1 MEATTPLIPRKHLF
15 SNPERNAP
23 VISPDGR
30 YLVWQAPVNGVMNIW
45 LAPSDDPD
53 AARPITHDIHRGIQS
68 CHWAYNSRAVL
79 YTQDK
84 NGDENWHAYAVDIE
98 TGDSRD
104 LTPISGVSAMFTQ
117 LSERHPNRVVIGLN
131 DRDESHHDLY
141 VIDVLTAERTLL
153 VENPRFQTIIVDRDF
168 QVRLAGEVEADGAIQ
183 WNQYDQGNWHPLE
196 RIPAEDAMTTNIVG
210 FESDSNQ
217 LLMFDSRGRDTA
229 ALVRWNLVT
238 GERETLLA
246 DDRADI
252 SKLMIQPGTRT
263 LQAAAVEYERLE
275 WMPLAPGIEH
285 DLAFLKTLCDGDYSI
300 TSRTLDDQQ
309 WIVTYANPEQPRHF
323 YRYDRTQ
330 RTADLLFTSRP
341 QLEGAPLSSM
351 HPTIITAR
359 DGLNLVS
366 YLSLPEES
374 DPKRTGVPSA
384 PLPMVLLV
392 HGGPWGR
399 DNYGWN
405 AYHLWLANR
414 GYAVLSVNF
423 RGSNGFGKAFINAG
437 DREWGR
443 KMHDDLIDAVNWAV
457 DGGIAQ
463 RDKVAIMGGSY
474 GGYATLAGLTFTP
487 EVFAGGVDIVGPS
500 NLITLLES
508 IPPYW
513 APIFNMFANRVG
525 DPRTESG
532 RAFLKERSPL
542 TYAHRICK
550 PLLIGQG
557 ANDPRVK
564 QQEADQIVA
573 AMKNQGIP
581 VTYALYPDEGHGFV
595 RPENNLSF
603 NALVEGFLGT
613 ILGGRVE
620 PIGTD
625 LHDTSLHIP
634 EGAENIQGLDPSL
647 INAGYPENT

>member
-45 LAPSDDPD
+45 LALSDDPD
-53 AARPITHDIHRGIQS
+53 AARPITHDTHRGIQS

-183 WNQYDQGNWHPLE
+183 WNQYDHGNWHPLE

-285 DLAFLKTLCDGDYSI
+285 DLAFLKTLCNGDYSI

-341 QLEGAPLSSM
+341 RLEGAPLSSM

-474 GGYATLAGLTFTP
+474 CGYATLAGLTFTP

>member
-1 MEATTPLIPRKHLF
+1 MKSTAPLIPRKQLF
-15 SNPERNAP
+15 SNPERNAAM
-23 VISPDGR
+23 ISPDGR
-30 YLVWQAPVNGVMNIW
+30 YLVWQAPLDGVMNIW
-45 LAPSDDPD
+45 LAPSDDPG
-53 AARPITHDIHRGIQS
+53 AARPITHDTHRGIQS

-84 NGDENWHAYAVDIE
+84 NGDENWHAYALDIE

-117 LSERHPNRVVIGLN
+117 LSERHPNCVVIGLN

-141 VIDVLTAERTLL
+141 VIDVLTAECTLL

-229 ALVRWNLVT
+229 ALIRWNLVT

-252 SKLMIQPGTRT
+252 SKLMIQPSTRT
-263 LQAAAVEYERLE
+263 LQAAAVEYERLD

-285 DLAFLKTLCDGDYSI
+285 DLAFLKTLCNGDYTI

-309 WIVTYANPEQPRHF
+309 WIVTYTTPEQPRHY
-323 YRYDRTQ
+323 YRYDRSQ

-341 QLEGAPLSSM
+341 QLEGAPLSPM

-374 DPKRTGVPSA
+374 DPERTGVPSA

-443 KMHDDLIDAVNWAV
+443 KMHDDLIDAVDWAV
-457 DGGIAQ
+457 EGGIAQ

-474 GGYATLAGLTFTP
+474 GGYATLAGLTLTP

-573 AMKNQGIP
+573 AMKTQGIP

-613 ILGGRVE
+613 ILGGLVE